1 MKQVA
6 LVLLLQVIP
15 APLLATKRDSEP
27 LVVTG
32 GQVVFPLDFKS
43 LKLCQNKKNHH
54 AKKSLVAIPNLYSTL
69 MITYHNL
76 PMYDIFY
83 HLGSQG

>member
-6 LVLLLQVIP
+6 LVLLLQLIP
-15 APLLATKRDSEP
+15 APLLATERDSEP

-43 LKLCQNKKNHH
+43 LKLGENEKICH
-54 AKKSLVAIPNLYSTL
+54 AKKVC
-69 MITYHNL
+69 
-76 PMYDIFY
+76 
-83 HLGSQG
+83 